1 MKVREAQ
8 SIAVAWMSHRDQV
21 RMTRMIGHRFG
32 LIVGV
37 VPARGDAGRA
47 AGPLNQRDALAP
59 ADFGET
65 RARLHTPLLDVCIEP
80 RECRRNG
87 SAHCP
92 CAITGCVRNLP

>member
-37 VPARGDAGRA
+37 VPVRRDTGRGAGTF
-47 AGPLNQRDALAP
+47 NQCDALAP

-65 RARLHTPLLDVCIEP
+65 RARLHTPLPMCASS
-80 RECRRNG
+80 RA
-87 SAHCP
+87 SAGATAPPIAH
-92 CAITGCVRNLP
+92 AL